1 MNLRKISSGKENMKD
16 KLLLLISERY
26 DIRPSDAKKVIA
38 YLDNHITEIIA
49 TKRMISDTQKEN

>member
-1 MNLRKISSGKENMKD
+1 MKD